1 MKHFTIQ
8 EVKSW
13 DRFYRGNFINSISGF
28 KSVSLIGTVNKD
40 NLPNLAI
47 FSNVVHLGADPA
59 LVGFINRPREAS
71 PHTLANIE
79 STHNY
84 TINHI
89 HEDFVEKAH
98 QTSAKYGSNESEFE
112 KTGLTPLWTDES
124 KAPFVKESKV
134 RYALELQE
142 IIPLKNNNTFLV
154 IGAIQDIYVPV
165 VAIKPDGFV
174 DLARVGSLASL
185 GIDGYYKALP
195 VNRYSYAKPGQ
206 QPTPLLG

>member
-40 NLPNLAI
+40 NFPNLAI

-71 PHTLANIE
+71 SHTLANIE
-79 STHNY
+79 STHSY

-134 RYALELQE
+134 RYVLELQE

-174 DLARVGSLASL
+174 DLAGVGSLASL
-185 GIDGYYKALP
+185 GIDGYYKASP

>member
-134 RYALELQE
+134 RYALKLQE

-185 GIDGYYKALP
+185 GIDGYYKASP

>member
-185 GIDGYYKALP
+185 GIDGYYKASP